1 MNEATKPPLISVVVP
16 AHNEAAGIAH
26 TVEVLRGLLEG
37 QGVLW
42 EILVVDDGSRD
53 DTFARVQALASTDTR
68 VKGLRLSRNFGK
80 EAALLAGL
88 QASRGDAVMTI
99 DADLQHPPRLIPEM
113 LRAWRQGAMIVHA
126 VKRGREHDSPWARW
140 RARMFN
146 GLIKRLAGIDL
157 DNASDFKLLDRTV
170 VDILCRQLP
179 ERSRFY
185 RGLAEWVGYPTAR
198 IEFDVQD
205 RAHGQSKWTL
215 WGLVGLATTAI
226 ISFTS
231 TPLRIVTVLGVFTLL
246 FGALVATEAM
256 VGWFRGH
263 AVSGFTT
270 TIITLLIIGSVIMIS
285 LGVIGEY
292 IAKIYDEIKARPVYL
307 VQEKAGIVEEP
318 LGDPPPAG
326 EQDNDAGV
334 IAAKAN
340 IGCADAKPR
349 RGDRNQTLGTA
360 RRVS

>member
-1 MNEATKPPLISVVVP
+1 MNVAAKPPLISLVVP
-16 AHNEAAGIAH
+16 AHNEAQGIAH
-26 TVEVLRGLLEG
+26 TVEVLRKLLEG

-42 EILVVDDGSRD
+42 EILIVDDGSQD
-53 DTFARVQALASTDTR
+53 DTFSRVQALAGADSR

-88 QASRGDAVMTI
+88 KASRGDAVITL
-99 DADLQHPPRLIPEM
+99 DADLQHPPSLIPDM
-113 LRAWRQGAMIVHA
+113 LASWRQGAMIVHA
-126 VKRGREHDSPWARW
+126 VKRGREFDSPWARW
-140 RARMFN
+140 RARLFN

-157 DNASDFKLLDRTV
+157 DNASDFKLLDRRV
-170 VDILCRQLP
+170 VDVLVQQLP

-185 RGLAEWVGYPTAR
+185 RGLAEWVGYPSVR
-198 IEFDVQD
+198 LEFDVAD

-215 WGLVGLATTAI
+215 WGLVELATTAL

-246 FGALVATEAM
+246 FGALVATEALI
-256 VGWFRGH
+256 GWFRGH

-307 VQEKAGIVEEP
+307 LQDKAGFVDAP
-318 LGDPPPAG
+318 RSSHSSTVGATGNLQVDT
-326 EQDNDAGV
+326 NDV
-334 IAAKAN
+334 SAKET
-340 IGCADAKPR
+340 I
-349 RGDRNQTLGTA
+349 T
-360 RRVS
+360 